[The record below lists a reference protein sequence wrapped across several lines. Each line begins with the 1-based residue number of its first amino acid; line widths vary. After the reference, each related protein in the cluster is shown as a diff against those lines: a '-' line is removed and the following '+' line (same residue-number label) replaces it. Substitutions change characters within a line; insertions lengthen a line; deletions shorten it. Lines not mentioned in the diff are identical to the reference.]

1 MRAQVM
7 VVGVYH
13 LGETSDLISIQS
25 KKDNEMGMQAK
36 EVVEALSV
44 FKPTMLAVEVESN
57 AQLQLNETYQ
67 TYQRGNL
74 VSPKDEIGYIGFPLA
89 KAAGISEISCV
100 DWRGDAEEIPPIE
113 EVLQYASERE
123 PELYN
128 RLIEKHMEAMQREAE
143 KLSELSIFEAFKL
156 INEPQT
162 IKDLHQFY
170 MDFAMIGK
178 EKDYYAMDWLTWW
191 YKRNLVIYSNVRRLI
206 SSPQDRVLLL
216 IGGAHVHLINQFL
229 VESDMCTVVDAS
241 DYLK

>member
-13 LGETSDLISIQS
+13 LGETSDLISVKS
-25 KKDNEMGMQAK
+25 KKDNEIGMQSK
-36 EVVEALSV
+36 EVVEALSM
-44 FKPTMLAVEVESN
+44 FKPTNLAVEVESN
-57 AQLQLNETYQ
+57 AQSQLNETYL
-67 TYQRGNL
+67 TYQNGNSI
-74 VSPKDEIGYIGFPLA
+74 SPKDEVGYIGFPLA

-100 DWRGDAEEIPPIE
+100 DWRGDAEESPPFE

-128 RLIEKHMEAMQREAE
+128 KLIIEHIEAMQDWAKE
-143 KLSELSIFEAFKL
+143 LSELSIIEGFKR
-156 INEPQT
+156 INEPQM
-162 IKDLHQFY
+162 IKDMHQVY

-191 YKRNLVIYSNVRRLI
+191 YKRNLIIYSNVRRLI

-216 IGGAHVHLINQFL
+216 IGGSHVHLINQFL

>member
-13 LGETSDLISIQS
+13 LGETSDLISVKS
-25 KKDNEMGMQAK
+25 KKDNEIGMQEK

-44 FKPTMLAVEVESN
+44 FKPTKLGVEVESE
-57 AQLQLNETYQ
+57 AQSKLNESYQ
-67 TYQRGNL
+67 AYLQGNSIL
-74 VSPKDEIGYIGFPLA
+74 LKDETGYIGFPLA
-89 KAAGISEISCV
+89 KASGISEISCV
-100 DWRGDAEEIPPIE
+100 DWRGDAEGGPPFE

-128 RLIEKHMEAMQREAE
+128 KLIKKHIEAMQDWAKE
-143 KLSELSIFEAFKL
+143 LSELSIHEAFKL

-178 EKDYYAMDWLTWW
+178 EKEYYAMDWLTWW
-191 YKRNLVIYSNVRRLI
+191 YKRNLIIHTNVRRLI
-206 SSPQDRVLLL
+206 ASPQDRVLLL

-229 VESDMCTVVDAS
+229 VESDMCTVVDAN